1 MDKGQQQHLDYILG
15 ETEIRLSKKY
25 KRGAMEYKTNLRDD
39 YSASEL
45 LDCAIDEAIDQIV
58 YLLTMREKLDGRD
71 ND

>member
-1 MDKGQQQHLDYILG
+1 MDKGQQGHLDYILS
-15 ETEIRLSKKY
+15 EAEIRISKKY
-25 KRGAMEYKTNLRDD
+25 KRGALEYKTNLRED
-39 YSASEL
+39 YSVSEL